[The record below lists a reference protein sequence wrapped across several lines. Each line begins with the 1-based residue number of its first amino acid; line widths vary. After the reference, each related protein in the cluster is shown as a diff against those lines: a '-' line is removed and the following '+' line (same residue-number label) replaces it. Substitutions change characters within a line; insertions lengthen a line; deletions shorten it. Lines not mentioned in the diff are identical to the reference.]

1 MREFLAFPFYM
12 GAKMFA
18 SIASFI
24 DSEEVLCISTREC
37 IEITDETMDEIF
49 KEMDDE

>member
-12 GAKMFA
+12 VAKMFA
-18 SIASFI
+18 GLASAI
-24 DSEEVLCISTREC
+24 DTESVLCISTREC

-49 KEMDDE
+49 KEMDNE